1 MHFDGIYIRQT
12 PRRPKGVMRYNGRVR
27 SKLQMDPVEVFCRIR
42 PILDQEKNEICVQA
56 IDDYTIRLSQLS
68 QKSQAESAPI
78 KEVRTN
84 KQNWECRSK
93 DRIKALYVCDNN
105 SMIYFVITVCAFS
118 YVFDEFVTQQ
128 MVFDR
133 VAFEL
138 VEDLLQGKNGLL
150 FTYGITGSGKTY
162 TMTGNPMDIGILP
175 RCLDVIFNSIGQ
187 YQSKKHVFIPDKTNG
202 FMVQTEAAAALES
215 DPQLLATPGLK
226 APLQT
231 PKTAD
236 WELRPR
242 VMERSKVRGIDEDNA
257 YAVFVSYIEI
267 YNNYVYDLLETQ
279 TDKNKPPISK
289 ILREDVNRNM
299 YVNGVVEVEVK
310 STDEA
315 FDVFVRGQRL
325 RRVAHTLLN
334 TESSRSHSVFN
345 IRIVQAPL
353 DSTGT
358 DVIQDKNQIWV
369 SQLSLVDLAGS
380 ERSNRTGH
388 IGQRIREAGC
398 INNSLMVLR
407 QCIQQLR
414 ENQKNGCDA
423 LVPYRD
429 SRLTHMFKNYFDGE
443 GKVRMIVCVNPAAA
457 DYDENLQVMQFAE
470 MTQEVEVPRSLAVQI
485 EGEGLTPGRRRA
497 AAILKQISE
506 NGGAKQ
512 NCATGI
518 TFDPFP
524 LTDLSVDCA
533 ETARQKFILLKGH
546 FEMLFSRAQAEQA
559 KRDATFG
566 DMLKKFLLS
575 YENLKKDSDEAN
587 KALHISD
594 RENCQLK
601 TELNTVKR
609 RLAEAEMSLNRF
621 ERDAKMLQ
629 GQGEASKKREQ
640 EMVAQMRMK
649 DEKLRAVRQV
659 FDMNTPVSSGQR
671 TVPWRSAGVFRSA
684 MKSARPPS
692 SAYAP
697 PQRRRAPSPPPKPAN
712 YVKGQFMNR
721 SRSTD
726 SLLSDMEAE
735 AKLNNCRRSGKTVAF
750 QDDVIDDKTGEKGCG
765 CNKRSYPPGDE
776 AQIGKRTRQD

>member
-1 MHFDGIYIRQT
+1 MDLQT

-78 KEVRTN
+78 KE
-84 KQNWECRSK
+84 
-93 DRIKALYVCDNN
+93 
-105 SMIYFVITVCAFS
+105 TVCAFS

-559 KRDATFG
+559 KRD
-566 DMLKKFLLS
+566 
-575 YENLKKDSDEAN
+575 SDEAN

-776 AQIGKRTRQD
+776 AQIGKRIF

>member
-1 MHFDGIYIRQT
+1 LKIEMDVQT
-12 PRRPKGVMRYNGRVR
+12 PRRPKSVMRYNGRVR

-56 IDDYTIRLSQLS
+56 IDDYTIRLTQLS

-78 KEVRTN
+78 KE
-84 KQNWECRSK
+84 
-93 DRIKALYVCDNN
+93 
-105 SMIYFVITVCAFS
+105 TVCAFS

-138 VEDLLQGKNGLL
+138 VDDLLQGKNGLL

-175 RCLDVIFNSIGQ
+175 RCLDVIFNSIGP

-226 APLQT
+226 APLPT

-353 DSTGT
+353 DSSGS

-506 NGGAKQ
+506 NGGTKQ
-512 NCATGI
+512 NGAIGI
-518 TFDPFP
+518 TLDPFP

-546 FEMLFSRAQAEQA
+546 FEMLFSKAQAEQA
-559 KRDATFG
+559 KRDAAFG

-587 KALHISD
+587 KALHLSD

-609 RLAEAEMSLNRF
+609 RLAEAEMSLSRF

-649 DEKLRAVRQV
+649 DEKLRAVKQV
-659 FDMNTPVSSGQR
+659 FDMNTPVSSGQK

-692 SAYAP
+692 SAYVL
-697 PQRRRAPSPPPKPAN
+697 QRRRAPSPPPKPAN

-735 AKLNNCRRSGKTVAF
+735 TKLNNCRRSGKTVAF
-750 QDDVIDDKTGEKGCG
+750 QNDVIDDKTGEKGCS
-765 CNKRSYPPGDE
+765 CNKRSCPGPGDE
-776 AQIGKRTRQD
+776 AQTGKRTRQD

>member
-27 SKLQMDPVEVFCRIR
+27 SKLQMDPVEVDVFCRIR

-84 KQNWECRSK
+84 KQNWESRSK

-202 FMVQTEAAAALES
+202 FMVQTEAAAALEN
-215 DPQLLATPGLK
+215 DPQLLTTPGLK

-242 VMERSKVRGIDEDNA
+242 VMERSKVHGIDEDNA
-257 YAVFVSYIEI
+257 YA
-267 YNNYVYDLLETQ
+267 
-279 TDKNKPPISK
+279 
-289 ILREDVNRNM
+289 
-299 YVNGVVEVEVK
+299 
-310 STDEA
+310 
-315 FDVFVRGQRL
+315 RL

-559 KRDATFG
+559 KRDAAFG

-640 EMVAQMRMK
+640 EMAAQMRMK

-671 TVPWRSAGVFRSA
+671 AVPWRSAGVFRSA

-697 PQRRRAPSPPPKPAN
+697 SQRRRAPSPPPKPAN